1 MKIAIFP
8 FNSWASIQHPLRAH
22 YGLMTA
28 MIARSRERA
37 LSEILYLV
45 YQSYNVVYKIMIL
58 VYLTLIDGF
67 QVGVLITRRFERDST
82 IMAVIGLSR

>member
-1 MKIAIFP
+1 
-8 FNSWASIQHPLRAH
+8 
-22 YGLMTA
+22 MTA

-37 LSEILYLV
+37 LSEILYLIH
-45 YQSYNVVYKIMIL
+45 QSYKIVHKTMIL